1 MKDWIDN
8 LMRRIELWELKR
20 LAPQVEQM
28 ADAVAMLDDTAR
40 RRLDDY
46 DREAKLLR
54 DHYKARLQI
63 DAIETARKLAAKQH
77 RLSVLERSLGLKG
90 EGASHG

>member
-1 MKDWIDN
+1 MDWIDN
-8 LMRRIELWELKR
+8 LMRRIERWEFNR
-20 LAPQVEQM
+20 LAPQVAELE
-28 ADAVAMLDDTAR
+28 DAVAMLDETAR
-40 RRLDDY
+40 RRLEDY
-46 DREAKLLR
+46 DREAKLMR

-77 RLSVLERSLGLKG
+77 RLGVLERNLCLKG